1 MEANMQRG
9 WIIAPAL
16 LALAASGS
24 QLEAQSATPVKGI
37 YALNDCAY
45 TPTDSNTKGTV
56 NIIVPKNISSAK
68 IVRRGIVN
76 YGPRI
81 KPDNKLTGDAPP
93 FKPNNMNAAQPFD
106 VFLQDTGFDPSQTGF
121 ILLRVISRK
130 NDKWTFF
137 DRDGIHGVAANQPS
151 GNAICGRFTPVSG
164 ENGGGQD
171 AGQIAYFYIDI
182 AQFRSGGAV
191 PFSIIL
197 QEDGQQYDA
206 SQVPIIIDPAIH
218 GWSS

>member
-1 MEANMQRG
+1 MQRG
-9 WIIAPAL
+9 WIMASAL
-16 LALAASGS
+16 LALTASAS
-24 QLEAQSATPVKGI
+24 RLEAQSRAPVKGI
-37 YALNDCAY
+37 YALNDCDY
-45 TPTDSNTKGTV
+45 TPTDANTRGTV
-56 NIIVPKNISSAK
+56 DIIVPKNISSAK
-68 IVRRGIVN
+68 IVRKGIVS
-76 YGPRI
+76 YGPRVN
-81 KPDNKLTGDAPP
+81 PNSKLTNEDPP
-93 FKPNNMNAAQPFD
+93 FKPNDDAAAQPFD
-106 VFLQDTGFDPSQTGF
+106 VFLQDTNFNSSDAGF

-137 DRDGIHGVAANQPS
+137 ERDGVHGVAANQPS
-151 GNAICGRFTPVSG
+151 GNAICGRFPTVPG

-197 QEDGQQYDA
+197 QEEGQPDET